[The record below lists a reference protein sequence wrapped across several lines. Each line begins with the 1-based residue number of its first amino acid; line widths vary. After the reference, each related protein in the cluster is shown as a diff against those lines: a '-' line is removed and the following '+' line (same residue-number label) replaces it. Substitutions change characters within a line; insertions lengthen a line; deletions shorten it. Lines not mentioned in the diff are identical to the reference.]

1 MSECRRETIA
11 KGPGSAVERCTC
23 GSIHL
28 TIGAMTVRLQESDFA
43 HVATTVTKA
52 GARLAGVEAGRAS
65 PAPGGRL
72 GRYLEN

>member
-28 TIGAMTVRLQESDFA
+28 TIGAVTVRLQEADFA
-43 HVATTVTKA
+43 HIATTVTKA
-52 GARLAGVEAGRAS
+52 GARLAGIPVSDAPSGR
-65 PAPGGRL
+65 GGRVAK
-72 GRYLEN
+72 YLEN